1 MAFHLKTGIPLKIAV
16 LALLMLLPARLVIGE
31 VSGHWIYEKI
41 TTDTLQKELKSATVR
56 SRNSIT
62 LLSPD
67 AGVNHGLIMIRKV
80 KGGEPEVL
88 FALDEGRFYTGET
101 IPVKIDGGNAEWIAV
116 DKPMDRR
123 TDLLFIHEPIKF
135 INQIKNAKE
144 LKIAAQLSQN
154 GEKIFDFPVDGLDL
168 TKLGL

>member
-1 MAFHLKTGIPLKIAV
+1 MAFHQKPGAPLKIAV
-16 LALLMLLPARLVIGE
+16 LALLMLLPAWRAIGE
-31 VSGHWIYEKI
+31 VSGNWIYEKI

-56 SRNSIT
+56 SRNLIQ
-62 LLSPD
+62 LLPPD

-154 GEKIFDFPVDGLDL
+154 GEKTFDFTVEGLDL
-168 TKLGL
+168 TKVGL